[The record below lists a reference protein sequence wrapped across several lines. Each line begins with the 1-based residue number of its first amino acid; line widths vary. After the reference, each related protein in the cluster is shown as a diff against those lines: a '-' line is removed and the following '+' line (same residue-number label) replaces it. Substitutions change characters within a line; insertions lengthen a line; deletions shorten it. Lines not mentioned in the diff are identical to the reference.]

1 MNQVI
6 ESHAVGATWNRQV
19 VVPEINFTC
28 SGSVQTLIFGTSL
41 RTDGSYTQYPE
52 FQIWRPLQGEISIY
66 QFVDQI
72 SVEEQ
77 QQVSGQMHQL
87 QGESLLQFEA
97 GDILGFYQP
106 ANADSRLQLRLA
118 VRMPRPVQ
126 TVYRRNGNSN
136 NNFDIST
143 VNGRERS
150 LLVSVITG

>member
-1 MNQVI
+1 MI
-6 ESHAVGATWNRQV
+6 ESHAVGATLNRQV

-28 SGSVQTLIFGTSL
+28 SGSVQTLIFGTRL

-52 FQIWRPLQGEISIY
+52 FQIWTPLQREINIY
-66 QFVDQI
+66 QFVDKI

-87 QGESLLQFEA
+87 QRESLLQFEA

-106 ANADSRLQLRLA
+106 ANADSRSQLRLA
-118 VRMPRPVQ
+118 VRMPQPVQ
-126 TVYRRNGNSN
+126 TVYRRKGNSN

-143 VNGRERS
+143 IDGWDRS

>member
-1 MNQVI
+1 MI
-6 ESHAVGATWNRQV
+6 ESHAVVGATWNRQ

-41 RTDGSYTQYPE
+41 RTDGSYTKSPE
-52 FQIWRPLQGEISIY
+52 FQIWRPLQGEKNIY

-106 ANADSRLQLRLA
+106 ANADSRSQL
-118 VRMPRPVQ
+118 
-126 TVYRRNGNSN
+126 
-136 NNFDIST
+136 
-143 VNGRERS
+143 
-150 LLVSVITG
+150 